1 MRSRRLCPIVGV
13 LCLLACIAGAA
24 RAEDPVLVNI
34 TGPLAARV
42 GEKVSFEVEL
52 VNRSGRQLNGLR
64 VVDYFDKG
72 FHHAASASPI
82 EQRGTIDMAPGTTR
96 RLNLDFSLDEPGR
109 QCHRV
114 EILDQAHNYM
124 GGATECVQVAAATTA
139 TMTQP
144 LASPAPTAAIAPPAV
159 TQPAPYTAPAPTAS
173 PAPYTAPSYA
183 APVPSQPPL
192 MAPAPV
198 FAPPPAPA
206 PAPAP
211 LVQAPAPVAMPQT
224 APPASLQ
231 PLQTT
236 VPPLTTTATA
246 PPAVPT
252 LELDITGPAEA
263 QSGAVAEFVATVRN
277 TGAVASGATS
287 LELSWE
293 NAFSPLEASDGYK
306 LGTSSVSW
314 NLPAIEPGG
323 QLRRQ
328 INLRPQA
335 PASSYRDSPGS
346 RACVR
351 GVLSGLS
358 GGVMVADEAC
368 TLVRSTASRPR
379 TPREAGLRLSIADL
393 DDPVEVG
400 AATTIVCT
408 VSNNGTAPSG
418 RLDLV
423 VVIPDQARL
432 VGDPRPSRVRIDG
445 STIAFDSIQSI
456 PPGGSETFEMSYR
469 VSSPS
474 SAKATAILTGSDL
487 DGSLESIC
495 TTSFLSPVAQ

>member
-1 MRSRRLCPIVGV
+1 MRSRRLCPIVGA
-13 LCLLACIAGAA
+13 LCLLAVIAGAA

-42 GEKVSFEVEL
+42 GERVSFEVEL

-96 RLNLDFSLDEPGR
+96 RLNLDFTLDEPGR

-139 TMTQP
+139 ATAQP
-144 LASPAPTAAIAPPAV
+144 LAAPAPTAATAPAPV
-159 TQPAPYTAPAPTAS
+159 TQPAPYTAPAPIAS
-173 PAPYTAPSYA
+173 PAPVT
-183 APVPSQPPL
+183 
-192 MAPAPV
+192 
-198 FAPPPAPA
+198 PPAYT
-206 PAPAP
+206 
-211 LVQAPAPVAMPQT
+211 APAPVAAPATVAPAPVLAPAPVVQNPVPQPL
-224 APPASLQ
+224 ALQ
-231 PLQTT
+231 PLQTQA
-236 VPPLTTTATA
+236 PPLTATATA
-246 PPAVPT
+246 PAAAVPT
-252 LELDITGPAEA
+252 LELDITGPAEST
-263 QSGAVAEFVATVRN
+263 SGAVAEFVATVRN
-277 TGAVASGATS
+277 TGPVASGPTT

-306 LGTSSVSW
+306 LGTSSVAW

-335 PASSYRDSPGS
+335 PASSYRDSPAS

-368 TLVRSTASRPR
+368 TLVRSTVARPR

-393 DDPVEVG
+393 DDPVDVG
-400 AATTIVCT
+400 SATTLVCT
-408 VSNNGTAPSG
+408 VTNNGTSPTG

-469 VSSPS
+469 VSSPA

>member
-1 MRSRRLCPIVGV
+1 MRSRRLVPIVGT

-96 RLNLDFSLDEPGR
+96 RLNLDFTLDEPGR

-114 EILDQAHNYM
+114 EILDQAHNYL
-124 GGATECVQVAAATTA
+124 GGATECIQVAAATTA

-144 LASPAPTAAIAPPAV
+144 LAAPAPTAATTPPAV
-159 TQPAPYTAPAPTAS
+159 TQPAPYTAPAPIAS
-173 PAPYTAPSYA
+173 PAPYAAPSYA
-183 APVPSQPPL
+183 APVPNQPPL

-198 FAPPPAPA
+198 FTPQP
-206 PAPAP
+206 
-211 LVQAPAPVAMPQT
+211 APAPVALPQMS
-224 APPASLQ
+224 PPVAVQ
-231 PLQTT
+231 PLQPP
-236 VPPLTTTATA
+236 VPPLTATATA

-277 TGAVASGATS
+277 TGTVASGVTS

-306 LGTSSVSW
+306 LGASSVSW

-335 PASSYRDSPGS
+335 PAASYRDSPGS

-393 DDPVEVG
+393 DDPVELG

>member
-82 EQRGTIDMAPGTTR
+82 EQRGTIDMAPGTSR
-96 RLNLDFSLDEPGR
+96 RLNLDFTLDEPGR

-144 LASPAPTAAIAPPAV
+144 LASPAP
-159 TQPAPYTAPAPTAS
+159 YTAPAPVAS

-183 APVPSQPPL
+183 APAPSQPPL

-198 FAPPPAPA
+198 FTPPPAPA
-206 PAPAP
+206 PVVQQSAPA
-211 LVQAPAPVAMPQT
+211 AVALPHM
-224 APPASLQ
+224 APPAALQ

-236 VPPLTTTATA
+236 VPPLTAAATA
-246 PPAVPT
+246 PPAAPT

-277 TGAVASGATS
+277 TGAVASGATA

-368 TLVRSTASRPR
+368 TLVRSTVSRPR

-400 AATTIVCT
+400 AATTVVCT

-423 VVIPDQARL
+423 VVIPEQARL

-495 TTSFLSPVAQ
+495 TTSFLSPVAP

>member
-1 MRSRRLCPIVGV
+1 
-13 LCLLACIAGAA
+13 
-24 RAEDPVLVNI
+24 
-34 TGPLAARV
+34 
-42 GEKVSFEVEL
+42 
-52 VNRSGRQLNGLR
+52 
-64 VVDYFDKG
+64 
-72 FHHAASASPI
+72 
-82 EQRGTIDMAPGTTR
+82 
-96 RLNLDFSLDEPGR
+96 
-109 QCHRV
+109 
-114 EILDQAHNYM
+114 
-124 GGATECVQVAAATTA
+124 
-139 TMTQP
+139 MTP
-144 LASPAPTAAIAPPAV
+144 SPAA
-159 TQPAPYTAPAPTAS
+159 
-173 PAPYTAPSYA
+173 
-183 APVPSQPPL
+183 
-192 MAPAPV
+192 
-198 FAPPPAPA
+198 
-206 PAPAP
+206 
-211 LVQAPAPVAMPQT
+211 
-224 APPASLQ
+224 LQ
-231 PLQTT
+231 PLQTAA
-236 VPPLTTTATA
+236 PPLTATATA
-246 PPAVPT
+246 PAAVPT

-263 QSGAVAEFVATVRN
+263 TSGAVAEFVATVRN
-277 TGAVASGATS
+277 TGAVASGATT

-335 PASSYRDSPGS
+335 PASSYRDSPAS

-408 VSNNGTAPSG
+408 VSNNGSVPSG

-423 VVIPDQARL
+423 VVIPDQSRL

-445 STIAFDSIQSI
+445 ATIAFDSIQSI

-469 VSSPS
+469 LSSPA

-487 DGSLESIC
+487 DGSLESVC
-495 TTSFLSPVAQ
+495 TTSFLSPVAP

>member
-1 MRSRRLCPIVGV
+1 MRSRRLVPIVGA

-96 RLNLDFSLDEPGR
+96 RLNLDFTLDEPGR

-114 EILDQAHNYM
+114 EILDQAHNYL
-124 GGATECVQVAAATTA
+124 GGATECIQVAAATTA

-144 LASPAPTAAIAPPAV
+144 LAAPAPTAATAPPAV
-159 TQPAPYTAPAPTAS
+159 TQPAPYTAPAPIAS
-173 PAPYTAPSYA
+173 PAPYAAPSYA
-183 APVPSQPPL
+183 APVPNQPPL

-198 FAPPPAPA
+198 FTPQP
-206 PAPAP
+206 
-211 LVQAPAPVAMPQT
+211 APAPVALPQMS
-224 APPASLQ
+224 PPVAVQ
-231 PLQTT
+231 PLQPP
-236 VPPLTTTATA
+236 VPPLTATATA

-277 TGAVASGATS
+277 TGTVASGATS

-335 PASSYRDSPGS
+335 PAASYRDSPGS

-393 DDPVEVG
+393 DDPVELG

>member
-1 MRSRRLCPIVGV
+1 MRSRRSRPIVGV

-82 EQRGTIDMAPGTTR
+82 EQRGTIDMAPGTSR
-96 RLNLDFSLDEPGR
+96 RLNLDFTLDEPGR

-144 LASPAPTAAIAPPAV
+144 LASPAPTAVTAPPAV
-159 TQPAPYTAPAPTAS
+159 TQ

-206 PAPAP
+206 PV
-211 LVQAPAPVAMPQT
+211 VQHSAPAPVVV
-224 APPASLQ
+224 PPAALQ

-236 VPPLTTTATA
+236 VPPLTATAAA
-246 PPAVPT
+246 PPAAPT
-252 LELDITGPAEA
+252 LELDVTGPAEA
-263 QSGAVAEFVATVRN
+263 QSGAVAEFVATIRN
-277 TGAVASGATS
+277 TGAVASGATA

-306 LGTSSVSW
+306 LATSGVSW

-351 GVLSGLS
+351 GLLSGLS

-368 TLVRSTASRPR
+368 TLVRSTVSRPR

-474 SAKATAILTGSDL
+474 SAKAAAILTGSDL
-487 DGSLESIC
+487 DGSLESSC
-495 TTSFLSPVAQ
+495 TTSFLSPVGP

>member
-1 MRSRRLCPIVGV
+1 MRARWFAPIVGV
-13 LCLLACIAGAA
+13 LCLLAGAA
-24 RAEDPVLVNI
+24 RADDPVLVNI

-52 VNRSGRQLNGLR
+52 VNRSGRQLTGLR
-64 VVDYFDKG
+64 VVDYFDSG

-82 EQRGTIDMAPGTTR
+82 EQRGTIDMAPGTSR

-124 GGATECVQVAAATTA
+124 GGATECVQVAAATIA
-139 TMTQP
+139 SAPAPVTQP
-144 LASPAPTAAIAPPAV
+144 LSAPAPTAVTAPPPM
-159 TQPAPYTAPAPTAS
+159 TQPAPYAAPAPIAN
-173 PAPYTAPSYA
+173 PVPYTAPGYT
-183 APVPSQPPL
+183 
-192 MAPAPV
+192 
-198 FAPPPAPA
+198 
-206 PAPAP
+206 
-211 LVQAPAPVAMPQT
+211 APAPVASQPPLAAPAPVYAPPPVAVAVPAPT
-224 APPASLQ
+224 APPAALA

-236 VPPLTTTATA
+236 VPPLTATATA

-252 LELDITGPAEA
+252 LELDITGPAET

-277 TGAVASGATS
+277 TGGVASGVTA

-368 TLVRSTASRPR
+368 SLVRSTVSRPR

-400 AATTIVCT
+400 GATTIVCT

-423 VVIPDQARL
+423 VALPDQARL

-445 STIAFDSIQSI
+445 STIAFDSIQTI
-456 PPGGSETFEMSYR
+456 PPGGLETFEMSYR

-474 SAKATAILTGSDL
+474 TARATAILTGSDL
-487 DGSLESIC
+487 DGSLESAC
-495 TTSFLSPVAQ
+495 ATSFLSPVAQ

>member
-1 MRSRRLCPIVGV
+1 MRARWFAPIVGV
-13 LCLLACIAGAA
+13 LCLLAGAA
-24 RAEDPVLVNI
+24 RADDPVLVNI

-52 VNRSGRQLNGLR
+52 VNRSGRQLTGLR
-64 VVDYFDKG
+64 VVDYFDSG

-82 EQRGTIDMAPGTTR
+82 EQRGTIDMAPGTSR

-124 GGATECVQVAAATTA
+124 GGATECVQVAAATIA
-139 TMTQP
+139 SAPAPVTQP
-144 LASPAPTAAIAPPAV
+144 LSAPAPTAVTAPPPM
-159 TQPAPYTAPAPTAS
+159 TQPAPYAAPAPIAN
-173 PAPYTAPSYA
+173 PVPYTAPGYT
-183 APVPSQPPL
+183 
-192 MAPAPV
+192 
-198 FAPPPAPA
+198 
-206 PAPAP
+206 
-211 LVQAPAPVAMPQT
+211 APAPVASQPPLAAPAPVYAPPPVAVAVPAPT
-224 APPASLQ
+224 APPAALA

-236 VPPLTTTATA
+236 VPPLTATATA

-252 LELDITGPAEA
+252 LELDITGPAET
-263 QSGAVAEFVATVRN
+263 QSGAVAEFVATVHN
-277 TGAVASGATS
+277 TGGVASGVTA

-368 TLVRSTASRPR
+368 SLVRSTVSRPR

-400 AATTIVCT
+400 GATTIVCT

-423 VVIPDQARL
+423 VALPDQARL

-445 STIAFDSIQSI
+445 STIAFDSIQTI
-456 PPGGSETFEMSYR
+456 PPGGLETFEMSYR

-474 SAKATAILTGSDL
+474 TARATAILTGSDL
-487 DGSLESIC
+487 DGSLESAC
-495 TTSFLSPVAQ
+495 ATSFLSPVAQ

>member
-1 MRSRRLCPIVGV
+1 MRARWFGPIVGV
-13 LCLLACIAGAA
+13 LCLLAGGAA

-96 RLNLDFSLDEPGR
+96 RLNLDFTLDEPGR

-139 TMTQP
+139 S
-144 LASPAPTAAIAPPAV
+144 APAPL
-159 TQPAPYTAPAPTAS
+159 TQPAPYAAPAPIANPAPSAAPSYTAPAPVA
-173 PAPYTAPSYA
+173 
-183 APVPSQPPL
+183 SQPPL
-192 MAPAPV
+192 VAPAPV
-198 FAPPPAPA
+198 FAPPTPAPV
-206 PAPAP
+206 PAP
-211 LVQAPAPVAMPQT
+211 LVQQAAPTPVAVPQMS
-224 APPASLQ
+224 PPAALA

-236 VPPLTTTATA
+236 VPPLTATATA

-277 TGAVASGATS
+277 TGAVASGGTS

-335 PASSYRDSPGS
+335 PASSYRDSPAS

-368 TLVRSTASRPR
+368 TLVRSTQSRPR

-408 VSNNGTAPSG
+408 VSNNGTGPSG

-423 VVIPDQARL
+423 VALPDQARL

-445 STIAFDSIQSI
+445 STVAFDSIQSI

-474 SAKATAILTGSDL
+474 SARATAILTGADL
-487 DGSLESIC
+487 DGSLESAC

>member
-1 MRSRRLCPIVGV
+1 MRARWFGPIVGV
-13 LCLLACIAGAA
+13 LCLLAGGAA

-96 RLNLDFSLDEPGR
+96 RLNLDFTLDEPGR

-139 TMTQP
+139 S
-144 LASPAPTAAIAPPAV
+144 APAPL
-159 TQPAPYTAPAPTAS
+159 TQPAPYAAPAPIANPAPSTAPSYTAPAPVA
-173 PAPYTAPSYA
+173 
-183 APVPSQPPL
+183 SQPPL
-192 MAPAPV
+192 VAPAPV
-198 FAPPPAPA
+198 FAPPTPAPV
-206 PAPAP
+206 PAP
-211 LVQAPAPVAMPQT
+211 LVQQAAPTPVAVPQMS
-224 APPASLQ
+224 PPAALA

-236 VPPLTTTATA
+236 VPPLTATATA

-277 TGAVASGATS
+277 TGAVASGGTS

-335 PASSYRDSPGS
+335 PASSYRDSPAS

-368 TLVRSTASRPR
+368 TLVRSTQSRPR

-408 VSNNGTAPSG
+408 VSNNGTGPSG

-423 VVIPDQARL
+423 VALPDQARL

-445 STIAFDSIQSI
+445 STVAFDSIQSI

-474 SAKATAILTGSDL
+474 SARATAILTGADL
-487 DGSLESIC
+487 DGSLESAC

>member
-1 MRSRRLCPIVGV
+1 MPARSLRSFITG
-13 LCLLACIAGAA
+13 LCLLVGLAAQA

-52 VNRSGRQLNGLR
+52 VNRSGRPLQGLR

-82 EQRGTIDMAPGTTR
+82 EQRGTIDMAAGTTR
-96 RLNLDFSLDEPGR
+96 RLTLDFALDEPGR

-124 GGATECVQVAAATTA
+124 GGATECVQVAAAA
-139 TMTQP
+139 TPQP
-144 LASPAPTAAIAPPAV
+144 QATPTAPPPVA
-159 TQPAPYTAPAPTAS
+159 AAPAPVTP
-173 PAPYTAPSYA
+173 PAPVA
-183 APVPSQPPL
+183 SQPPL
-192 MAPAPV
+192 MAPPPV
-198 FAPPPAPA
+198 LAPPPAVA
-206 PAPAP
+206 
-211 LVQAPAPVAMPQT
+211 QPAPVPVPLAVPQ
-224 APPASLQ
+224 PALQ
-231 PLQTT
+231 PLAA
-236 VPPLTTTATA
+236 PPSSPLTATA
-246 PPAVPT
+246 AAPAAAPT
-252 LELDITGPAEA
+252 LDLDLTGPAEVV
-263 QSGAVAEFVATVRN
+263 SGAVAEYVATVRN
-277 TGAVASGATS
+277 TGAVASGPTK
-287 LELSWE
+287 LELSWD
-293 NAFSPLEASDGYK
+293 NSYSPLEASDGYT
-306 LGTSSVSW
+306 LGSSNVTW

-335 PASSYRDSPGS
+335 PASSYRDSPAS
-346 RACVR
+346 RACAR
-351 GVLSGLS
+351 GVLSGLA

-368 TLVRSTASRPR
+368 AMVKSTAQRPR

-400 AATTIVCT
+400 GATTVVCT

-423 VVIPDQARL
+423 VVLPDQARL

-445 STIAFDSIQSI
+445 STIAFDSIASL
-456 PPGGSETFEMSYR
+456 PPGGYATFEMSYR
-469 VSSPS
+469 VPTAMN
-474 SAKATAILTGSDL
+474 AKATAIITGTEL

-495 TTSFLSPVAQ
+495 TTSFGPP

>member
-1 MRSRRLCPIVGV
+1 MLARWRGPIVGV
-13 LCLLACIAGAA
+13 LCLLAGIAGAA

-52 VNRSGRQLNGLR
+52 VNRSGRPLTGLR

-82 EQRGTIDMAPGTTR
+82 EQRGTIDLAPGTTR
-96 RLNLDFSLDEPGR
+96 RLNLDFTLDEPGR

-139 TMTQP
+139 
-144 LASPAPTAAIAPPAV
+144 AAPAPV
-159 TQPAPYTAPAPTAS
+159 TQPAPYTAPPPVANLAPS
-173 PAPYTAPSYA
+173 TAPSYTPP
-183 APVPSQPPL
+183 APVASQPL
-192 MAPAPV
+192 AAPAPV
-198 FAPPPAPA
+198 FVPPPAPA
-206 PAPAP
+206 PVSSA
-211 LVQAPAPVAMPQT
+211 VPAPVAMPQPAPVAVPQL
-224 APPASLQ
+224 APPAALA

-236 VPPLTTTATA
+236 VPPLTATATA

-287 LELSWE
+287 LELTWE

-393 DDPVEVG
+393 DDPVQVG

-423 VVIPDQARL
+423 VALPDQARL
-432 VGDPRPSRVRIDG
+432 VGDPRPSRVRIDA

-474 SAKATAILTGSDL
+474 SARATAILTGSDL
-487 DGSLESIC
+487 DGSLESAC
-495 TTSFLSPVAQ
+495 TTSFLSPVDPR